1 MTDPADTNA
10 TPDLADPAAEA
21 WLAARRG
28 RVTLALAGLA
38 VAVRL
43 VVAAQAAGGPLPR
56 NHEIVRD
63 SDSFFFDLWGKRVA
77 AGDLLQREPWHPMAS
92 WMEQVGERAV
102 QADPGL
108 PARLGLDP
116 GLDPATLAVR
126 LWDRWLG
133 GATFYQEPAY
143 PYLVGLT
150 YAIAGPHVWAVF
162 AWQLLLGVAGVLL
175 AAALARRLFSE
186 SAGLAAGLLAVLAPF
201 PLLYELTLLRDGPAA
216 ILTLALALAM
226 HEAAARGG
234 ARRWFGLGL
243 AFGAAALLKTS
254 FLAFPVLMG
263 LWRLAT
269 TRAALAGRVR
279 AAALVGGGILLG
291 LAPVVL
297 RNLAVGVP
305 ALALNGSAA
314 AMLPIYHVLGAPP
327 YGLGLN
333 DVVGPVIVAGDGR
346 PLAGLLAAAAT
357 HPSLGS
363 LATLEL
369 SKLLYAFHGFEG
381 SNNVD
386 VNVFMRGAPVLGLLP
401 ATFLVLAPLAAAGL
415 AGREA
420 ARRAWPLGVAAAGT
434 LAAIVL
440 SSALSRYRAPLTAA
454 LLPLAGA
461 GLVRLVAWARA
472 RRVWALGAAALAAA
486 GYVGWASRLPPG
498 IVREAA
504 VVNYARLGQ
513 VYASREEYALAAL
526 HLEVSLALAPG
537 DPQVEAHLARAL
549 LLSGEPEKALGHVEA
564 AARTLDS
571 ARFLELHAIVLA
583 RLGRTTEAL
592 AKARAAL
599 AKEPGRAAARQL
611 VLELDGGRDFAPAPA
626 PVPGGTP

>member
-1 MTDPADTNA
+1 MNDRPDT
-10 TPDLADPAAEA
+10 TPKVDLADPAAEA

-43 VVAAQAAGGPLPR
+43 VVAAQAAGSPLPR
-56 NHEIVRD
+56 NHEVVRD
-63 SDSFFFDLWGKRVA
+63 SDSFFFDAWGKRVA
-77 AGDLLQREPWHPMAS
+77 GGDLLQRGPWHPMAS
-92 WMEQVGERAV
+92 WMDRVAERALE
-102 QADPGL
+102 ADPGL
-108 PARLGLDP
+108 PERLELPAAGLSRSA
-116 GLDPATLAVR
+116 LSAR

-150 YAIAGPHVWAVF
+150 YALAGPQVWAVF
-162 AWQLLLGVAGVLL
+162 ALQLLLGVAGVLL
-175 AAALARRLFSE
+175 AAALGRRLFSE
-186 SAGLAAGLLAVLAPF
+186 SAGLAAGLLAILAPF

-216 ILTLALALAM
+216 VVTLALALAM
-226 HEAAARGG
+226 HEAVARGG
-234 ARRWFGLGL
+234 ARRWFGLGV

-263 LWRLAT
+263 LWRLASA
-269 TRAALAGRVR
+269 RPAPAGRLR
-279 AAALVGGGILLG
+279 AAALVAGGVAAG

-305 ALALNGSAA
+305 PLALNGSAA
-314 AMLPIYHVLGAPP
+314 AMLPIYHVVGAPP
-327 YGLGLN
+327 FGLALP
-333 DVVGPVIVAGDGR
+333 DLIGPVIVAGDGR
-346 PLAGLLAAAAT
+346 PLAGLLAAART

-363 LATLEL
+363 LVTLEL

-386 VNVFMRGAPVLGLLP
+386 VNVFMRGAPALRLLP
-401 ATFLVLAPLAAAGL
+401 ATFAVIAPLAAVGL
-415 AGREA
+415 AGRDA
-420 ARRAWPLGVAAAGT
+420 ARRAWPLGVAVAGT
-434 LAAIVL
+434 LASIVL
-440 SSALSRYRAPLTAA
+440 SSALSRYRAPLTTA

-461 GLVRLVAWARA
+461 GLVRLLAWARA
-472 RRVWALGAAALAAA
+472 RRAVALGAAALGTAA
-486 GYVGWASRLPPG
+486 YLTWATALPPG

-513 VYASREEYALAAL
+513 VYAAREEYALAAL

-549 LLSGEPEKALGHVEA
+549 LLSGEPGEALRHVEA

-571 ARFLELHAIVLA
+571 ARLLELHAVVLA
-583 RLGRTTEAL
+583 RVGRTAEAL
-592 AKARAAL
+592 EKARAAL
-599 AKEPGRAAARQL
+599 AKEPGRPAAAQL
-611 VLELDGGRDFAPAPA
+611 VQELDGGRGQPPAPA
-626 PVPGGTP
+626 TGGTP